1 MVRRILLRGSF
12 PRCELSDRPLGVT
25 HHPHWFHPTA
35 PFFDLP
41 QLPSPHVLP
50 LRLTAGGCP
59 MLHCGAHMGVAAP
72 VKQAAV
78 NTPCTVQ
85 PPSLPS
91 HPLPRLTRAHGR
103 RARRTTVA
111 RRRRRPHPTA
121 NAAVRSHSPPPHG
134 YRASNPPSA
143 HTGGSGV
150 PPWHPVPLRATQ
162 RRIRV
167 GARGGSC
174 RYEATR
180 RRPAP
185 LSVAAA
191 SGWPTRRTP
200 LHLPGFPL
208 PCMAIALGHRTGRGR
223 CPRHGH
229 DRLTPTPLPRH
240 VRHRGPHQWEGP
252 APPSALVPLPCT
264 SCPLHPPPP
273 PASPRPL
280 LQVSAV
286 APLPARC
293 RRVSSSY
300 IPPPSPLPAPR
311 PFHWSA
317 PPATR
322 TTPPPSP
329 PHHPKRSLRSRWR
342 TINTAITPGQMR
354 RQNRR
359 HV

>member
-121 NAAVRSHSPPPHG
+121 NAAVRSHSPPLMAIEHLTHRLPTQAA
-134 YRASNPPSA
+134 RASRRGTPCRCGRLRDASASA
-143 HTGGSGV
+143 HGG
-150 PPWHPVPLRATQ
+150 A
-162 RRIRV
+162 
-167 GARGGSC
+167 AA
-174 RYEATR
+174 ATR
-180 RRPAP
+180 RRADGPPPFQSQRPAGGQR
-185 LSVAAA
+185 V
-191 SGWPTRRTP
+191 
-200 LHLPGFPL
+200 
-208 PCMAIALGHRTGRGR
+208 
-223 CPRHGH
+223 
-229 DRLTPTPLPRH
+229 
-240 VRHRGPHQWEGP
+240 
-252 APPSALVPLPCT
+252 APPCIF
-264 SCPLHPPPP
+264 
-273 PASPRPL
+273 PASPSPAWPSRWGTVL
-280 LQVSAV
+280 AEVV
-286 APLPARC
+286 APGMG
-293 RRVSSSY
+293 
-300 IPPPSPLPAPR
+300 
-311 PFHWSA
+311 
-317 PPATR
+317 
-322 TTPPPSP
+322 TT
-329 PHHPKRSLRSRWR
+329 
-342 TINTAITPGQMR
+342 G
-354 RQNRR
+354 
-359 HV
+359 